1 MYKPVS
7 FAFSASWLPLSQ
19 TCILSNQNWKRY
31 MYPSVKCSTVYN
43 TQDMEATQMSISRW
57 MDKEVVV
64 HIHNVILL
72 SYKKEPFRVSSNE
85 VDEIGAYYTEWSK
98 SERER
103 QMLYFNAYVW
113 NLERQYRQYYVQG
126 NKGGTDGEQRRTD
139 FLIQWE
145 KVRVGWFERITLK
158 HLHYHM

>member
-1 MYKPVS
+1 
-7 FAFSASWLPLSQ
+7 
-19 TCILSNQNWKRY
+19 

-85 VDEIGAYYTEWSK
+85 VDEIGAYYTE
-98 SERER
+98 
-103 QMLYFNAYVW
+103 
-113 NLERQYRQYYVQG
+113 
-126 NKGGTDGEQRRTD
+126 
-139 FLIQWE
+139 
-145 KVRVGWFERITLK
+145 
-158 HLHYHM
+158 

>member
-1 MYKPVS
+1 
-7 FAFSASWLPLSQ
+7 
-19 TCILSNQNWKRY
+19 
-31 MYPSVKCSTVYN
+31 
-43 TQDMEATQMSISRW
+43 

-145 KVRVGWFERITLK
+145 KARVG
-158 HLHYHM
+158 